1 MSLIRAILC
10 ELFAGDYEILEAD
23 NGKTAVDLMEQYH
36 EEIAIV
42 LMDIVMPIMDGL
54 EALEIMN
61 GKGLTEKTPIFLITA
76 ESSNDAISKGFRLG
90 VVDVVLNRST
100 QIIFASALIISSN
113 CTVIVI
119 NWKSWS
125 RNR

>member
-1 MSLIRAILC
+1 
-10 ELFAGDYEILEAD
+10 
-23 NGKTAVDLMEQYH
+23 MEQYRGNSDRADGYRDADH
-36 EEIAIV
+36 GRVGSSEIT
-42 LMDIVMPIMDGL
+42 
-54 EALEIMN
+54 N